1 MARSKMAF
9 ARNAAGQ
16 VVAACDLPAIGPAIF
31 HCAGCGDEVTLCRPP
46 GSQAFFRH
54 KRGAACELGALRA
67 LHAASLQLLVES
79 RFVDAP
85 APTQNGH
92 GQGKRRM
99 IEEWGSEV
107 SVLTK
112 VDGVRVDLY
121 AETLAGPLI
130 IQIAIKSLYNAT
142 TRPSVKALG
151 YAALEISI
159 PKPYAIAS
167 VGELREVVLRGL
179 TNKIWLWHPAI
190 SNRTPHVQPERRPV
204 EMALFG
210 EVEKA
215 PTKLSV
221 PVAAAPWVAAGWLA
235 ADAAYRQMSVTDK
248 IRSLERQLGLPC
260 ARWPEAVDIE
270 VVGKESF
277 GRDLRIWQ
285 ADVFG
290 RFVHPGTQQ
299 GTRCRDFS
307 MLTVL
312 GWLYMR
318 YTVAPTFEDAEKVA
332 IRQYLRELTAQGYLM
347 ELPDQHFRVLPEPH
361 PDRLSKLRWNPQGCL
376 TVSALR
382 VCSERVRLDIP
393 VNQVQRLL
401 EYFEDG
407 HPALPVVAFVQDLMV
422 RLHAPARTIVALLRE
437 AGLILG

>member
-1 MARSKMAF
+1 MAGSQMAF
-9 ARNAAGQ
+9 ARNGSGK

-54 KRGAACELGALRA
+54 ECGAACELGAL
-67 LHAASLQLLVES
+67 HAAALQLLVES

-85 APTQNGH
+85 LLTQNGN
-92 GQGKRRM
+92 GQGRRRM

-107 SVLTK
+107 SVLTRI
-112 VDGVRVDLY
+112 DGVRVDLY

-130 IQIAIKSLYNAT
+130 IQIAIKSLYDAT
-142 TRPSVKALG
+142 SRPSVKALG

-159 PKPYAIAS
+159 PNPYAIFS

-190 SNRTPHVQPERRPV
+190 RNRTRHVQPERRPV

-215 PTKLSV
+215 PAKLSIPV
-221 PVAAAPWVAAGWLA
+221 PVTPWVSAGWLA
-235 ADAAYRQMSVTDK
+235 TDAAYRQMSVTDK

-260 ARWPEAVDIE
+260 DRWPDAVDID

-277 GRDLRIWQ
+277 GRDPRIWQ

-290 RFVHPGTQQ
+290 KFVRPGTQQ
-299 GTRCRDFS
+299 GTSCRDFS

-312 GWLYMR
+312 GWLDMR
-318 YTVAPTFEDAEKVA
+318 YSVAPTFEDAEKVA
-332 IRQYLRELTAQGYLM
+332 VRQYLRELTGQGYLM
-347 ELPDQHFRVLPEPH
+347 ELPDQHFCRVLPAPN
-361 PDRLSKLRWNPQGCL
+361 PDGLSKLRWNPQGCL

-393 VNQVQRLL
+393 VDQVQRLL